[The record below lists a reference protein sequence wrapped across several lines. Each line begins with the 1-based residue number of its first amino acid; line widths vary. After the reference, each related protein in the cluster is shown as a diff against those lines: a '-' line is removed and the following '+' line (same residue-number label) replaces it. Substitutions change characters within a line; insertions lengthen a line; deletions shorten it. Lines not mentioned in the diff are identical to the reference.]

1 MIIIISGAVIT
12 LALTGLLYLLW
23 PKSRKTTSRLVI
35 SAIFYKQVKIEGI
48 IMAAQLNLN
57 ELLTGTLGI
66 VNHATGEAIT
76 ATFANVTATSS
87 DTTVFTVT
95 QNPDN
100 SLTVDGI
107 ALGSGTLTV
116 TTDATYTDPDPS
128 VGLVTVSKSVT
139 VTVTI
144 SPAQTATDL
153 VVNFGTPVPQ
163 A

>member
-1 MIIIISGAVIT
+1 
-12 LALTGLLYLLW
+12 
-23 PKSRKTTSRLVI
+23 
-35 SAIFYKQVKIEGI
+35 
-48 IMAAQLNLN
+48 MAAQLNLE

-87 DTTVFTVT
+87 DETIFTVVL
-95 QNPDN
+95 NPDG

-107 ALGSGTLTV
+107 ALGNGTLTV
-116 TTDATYTDPDPS
+116 VADCTYTDPDPA
-128 VGLVTVSKSVT
+128 VGLVTVGKSVA
-139 VTVTI
+139 VSVTI